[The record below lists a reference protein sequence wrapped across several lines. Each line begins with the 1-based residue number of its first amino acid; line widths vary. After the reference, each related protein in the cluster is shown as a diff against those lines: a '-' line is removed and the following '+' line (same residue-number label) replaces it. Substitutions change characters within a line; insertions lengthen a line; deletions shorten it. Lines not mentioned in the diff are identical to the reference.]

1 MAMVKCRE
9 CDKEV
14 SNKAKTCPNCGVK
27 NPQPQ
32 SKFNLYLK
40 LALGAILVISI
51 VKCVND
57 SGNQESERI
66 AEKQRI
72 EASKT
77 PEQRAQEAADKAKR
91 EAEFQST
98 VSRLKMLK
106 SSSKNPKS
114 FELVDAILMDDG
126 TLCVTYRGTNSFNAV
141 VTNSTAISKSMK
153 VVDWNKFCSGKSG
166 RDMKSAQYAL

>member
-14 SNKAKTCPNCGVK
+14 SSKAKTCPNCGVK

-40 LALGAILVISI
+40 LALGAFLVISM
-51 VKCVND
+51 VKCINEGED
-57 SGNQESERI
+57 KEAQEA
-66 AEKQRI
+66 AEAQRI

-77 PEQRAQEAADKAKR
+77 PEQRAKEAEDKAKS
-91 EAEFQST
+91 EAEFQSS
-98 VSRLKMLK
+98 VRRLQLLK

-114 FELVDAILMDDG
+114 FEVVDAILMNDG
-126 TLCVTYRGTNSFNAV
+126 TLCVTYRGTNSYNAV
-141 VTNSTAISKSMK
+141 VTDSTAISKNMK
-153 VVDWNKFCSGKSG
+153 VVNWNKFCAGKSG
-166 RDMKSAQYAL
+166 RNMKSAQYAL